1 MRTRVLSTLLVLAA
15 AWTVAAETLPPIV
28 GEHNLLDGYPA
39 RNDDGTV
46 NIVVE
51 CPAGTIVK
59 WEVRPDGVLRVQE
72 DRLGI
77 GWKGLSAVD
86 FLAYPANYGM
96 IPGTLMAREAG
107 GDGEPLDV
115 MVLGGAIERGT
126 VVRARLI
133 GAIALLD
140 DAEQDDKLLAVV
152 DDSPLG
158 DVEDVADLDERYAG
172 MTTIIEAWLTSY
184 KGPGKVTSYG
194 FIGAAAADRLLDA
207 AVSSYREQVA
217 PKVAGSG
224 G

>member
-1 MRTRVLSTLLVLAA
+1 MTVKVIPTLLVLAVA
-15 AWTVAAETLPPIV
+15 CSVAAETAPTEAPPPIV
-28 GEHNLLDGYPA
+28 GEHNLLEGYPA
-39 RNDDGTV
+39 RNEDGTV

-59 WEVRPDGVLRVQE
+59 WEVQPDGVLRVQE
-72 DRLGI
+72 DYLGI

-115 MVLGGAIERGT
+115 MVLGGAIDRGT

-152 DDSPLG
+152 DEPVRHNVPLWPASEFVYLPLVTRRTSP
-158 DVEDVADLDERYAG
+158 
-172 MTTIIEAWLTSY
+172 
-184 KGPGKVTSYG
+184 
-194 FIGAAAADRLLDA
+194 
-207 AVSSYREQVA
+207 
-217 PKVAGSG
+217 
-224 G
+224 